1 MAEYERPD
9 HLRQGHVFDTTPQRR
24 DLWLLLLI
32 FLADRPLAD
41 LTEAEFYADG
51 YEQHLLGLNSEFA
64 EDEITRILL
73 SSAIA
78 LRVIDDRDGGF
89 LDKLDACGQLQ
100 PDSSSPEAEPLS
112 MREACNKIV
121 HATKV
126 NYDVERLDGGP
137 IEEFGISPPYLRP
150 TVYLY
155 GSHRKATW
163 RCALDVIQ
171 FVRGAAIALR

>member
-1 MAEYERPD
+1 
-9 HLRQGHVFDTTPQRR
+9 
-24 DLWLLLLI
+24 LLV
-32 FLADRPLAD
+32 FLADRPLAE
-41 LTEAEFYADG
+41 LTSTEFHADG
-51 YEQHLLGLNSEFA
+51 YEQHLLGLSSEFTD
-64 EDEITRILL
+64 DEITRILL

-78 LRVIDDRDGGF
+78 LRVIDDRDGGI

-100 PDSSSPEAEPLS
+100 PDSLSDEAEPLS

-137 IEEFGISPPYLRP
+137 VEQLGVSPPYLRP

-155 GSHRKATW
+155 GSHRKTTW
-163 RCALDVIQ
+163 RCTLDIIR
-171 FVRGAAIALR
+171 FVRGATVALQ

>member
-1 MAEYERPD
+1 MVEYERPD
-9 HLRQGHVFDTTPQRR
+9 YLRRGHVFDTTPQRR

-32 FLADRPLAD
+32 FLADRSLAE
-41 LTEAEFYADG
+41 LTAVEFYADG
-51 YEQHLLGLNSEFA
+51 YEQHILGLSSEFA

-78 LRVIDDRDGGF
+78 LRVMDDRDGGV

-100 PDSSSPEAEPLS
+100 ADSSAPEVEPFS

-126 NYDVERLDGGP
+126 NYDIERLDGGP
-137 IEEFGISPPYLRP
+137 VEELGISPPYLCS

-155 GSHRKATW
+155 GTHRKVPW
-163 RCALDVIQ
+163 RCSLDVIR
-171 FVRGAAIALR
+171 FIRGAAIALR

>member
-1 MAEYERPD
+1 
-9 HLRQGHVFDTTPQRR
+9 VFDTTPQRR

-32 FLADRPLAD
+32 FLADRPLAE
-41 LTEAEFYADG
+41 LTETEFYADG
-51 YEQHLLGLNSEFA
+51 YEQHLLGLNSDFT

-78 LRVIDDRDGGF
+78 LRVIDDRDGGI
-89 LDKLDACGQLQ
+89 LDKLDACGELQ
-100 PDSSSPEAEPLS
+100 PDSSSPGAEPLS

-137 IEEFGISPPYLRP
+137 VKEHGISPPYMRP

-155 GSHRKATW
+155 GSQRKVTW

-171 FVRGAAIALR
+171 FVRGASIVL

>member
-1 MAEYERPD
+1 VTEYERPD

-51 YEQHLLGLNSEFA
+51 HEQQLLGLNSDFA

-78 LRVIDDRDGGF
+78 LRVIDDRDGGI
-89 LDKLDACGQLQ
+89 LDKLDACGLLQ
-100 PDSSSPEAEPLS
+100 PDISSQQAEPLS

-137 IEEFGISPPYLRP
+137 VEELGISPPYLRP

-155 GSHRKATW
+155 GSHRKVTW
-163 RCALDVIQ
+163 KCALDVIR
-171 FVRGAAIALR
+171 FVRGAALIL

>member
-1 MAEYERPD
+1 MTEYERPD

-32 FLADRPLAD
+32 FVAGRPLAD
-41 LTEAEFYADG
+41 LTEVEFHADG
-51 YEQHLLGLNSEFA
+51 YEQHLLGLDSEFA

-78 LRVIDDRDGGF
+78 LRVIDDRDGGI
-89 LDKLDACGQLQ
+89 LDKLDACGELQ

-137 IEEFGISPPYLRP
+137 VEEFGISPPYLRP

-155 GSHRKATW
+155 GSHRKVTW
-163 RCALDVIQ
+163 RCTLDVIR
-171 FVRGAAIALR
+171 FVRWSAIALR